1 MEVSGSVRG
10 DTIFLQKSKIDMRS
24 QELIEPAPRPNR
36 TWLRWLWQWFWRVN
50 LVVSLVVV
58 WYCFYVPNNN
68 IAWAADYTSAQQQS
82 AQSGKPLILYFTGK
96 WCVPCRIMKRN
107 VWADEQVAAAV
118 NAAFIPVMIDMDD
131 ADADSAVSRYSIGG
145 TPNTI
150 ITDPTGNVLQ
160 QKSGGME
167 KAEFLEML
175 GELNLSTNKG
185 SLSVE
190 ASRKGK

>member
-1 MEVSGSVRG
+1 M
-10 DTIFLQKSKIDMRS
+10 QS
-24 QELIEPAPRPNR
+24 QELTEPAPRPNR
-36 TWLRWLWQWFWRVN
+36 TWLLWLWQWFWRVN

-58 WYCFYVPNNN
+58 WYCFYVPSNN

-82 AQSGKPLILYFTGK
+82 AQSGRPVILYFTGK

-131 ADADSAVSRYSIGG
+131 ADAVAAARRYGIGG

-150 ITDPTGNVLQ
+150 ITDSKGNVLQ
-160 QKSGGME
+160 QKAGGLG
-167 KAEFLEML
+167 KTEFLEL
-175 GELNLSTNKG
+175 IAKIAPSSINLRD
-185 SLSVE
+185 
-190 ASRKGK
+190 RK